1 MKVHVNEEELDKLA
15 EKAFPDTYEFGE
27 YERITHKISKIVER
41 KAFKA
46 GYCKANDYM
55 EQVLQNITDYINS
68 KNAFEY
74 SILSSDIPISGKVR
88 YEKSVELE
96 SKLNE
101 ITEQLKS
108 LGYKI
113 YTYE

>member
-1 MKVHVNEEELDKLA
+1 MIL
-15 EKAFPDTYEFGE
+15 
-27 YERITHKISKIVER
+27 
-41 KAFKA
+41 
-46 GYCKANDYM
+46 YM
-55 EQVLQNITDYINS
+55 EQILQNITDYINS

-101 ITEQLKS
+101 IAELKKKY
-108 LGYKI
+108 GCHEK
-113 YTYE
+113 